1 MPNSNE
7 YDWNDEDD
15 EEEDNLDGEE
25 VNRAGDEIQKILKEI
40 SRVSKKHIEY
50 LLLEGFIEPT
60 DDPHVFK
67 YTPEGLVLAQQK
79 YEKLREE
86 GLL

>member
-1 MPNSNE
+1 MANREE
-7 YDWNDEDD
+7 YDWDDDD
-15 EEEDNLDGEE
+15 EEDESDEE
-25 VNRAGDEIQKILKEI
+25 EIDQAGHEIQKILKEI
-40 SRVSKKHIEY
+40 SRVSRKHIEY

>member
-1 MPNSNE
+1 MAKDNE
-7 YDWNDEDD
+7 YDWDDED
-15 EEEDNLDGEE
+15 EEESRGEE
-25 VNRAGDEIQKILKEI
+25 NADAASHEIQKILKEI

-50 LLLEGFIEPT
+50 LVLEGFIEPT
-60 DDPHVFK
+60 DDPHIFK